1 MSRTTSIAAAIT
13 GVSLVA
19 AAIVGGSAAASAPS
33 NDNFGDAIALTGES
47 WSASINNTAA
57 TTEGG
62 EATGSDATSIR
73 TSSVWLEWTPEAARS
88 VTIIGDKGFG
98 VGVFTGDS
106 VANATEVA
114 FGATQVTLDAVAGE
128 TYSIQVSSLGDAP
141 TGDATVTLAS
151 AEATRSS
158 QKSAPEPQQ
167 SPTLAAAPANDSFAN
182 AQKVSGAGVYALLSL
197 LDATTEPGEQTTIA
211 GGLRLYNTVWLR
223 WTAPANG
230 SATFDTLESPSSAD
244 TALALYTGT
253 SFKNDKRIA
262 VNDDTN
268 SDFRASLSS
277 IKVKKGVTY
286 RIQVGVSGFGA
297 PSTTP
302 GNVDLRINGVWTKP
316 ANDDKSSAVA
326 TSGSKWTATGTT
338 VGATMEIFEE
348 PANPLNS
355 EFPLHNSI
363 WYKWKASSVG
373 NLSLSTLGSSND
385 TALRVFRDSPNN
397 GLVSIAFNDDAE
409 GGGSHAALPA
419 VPVAPGYTYYI
430 AVYNP
435 IFMANGSFGYP
446 GAIRLAGSVT
456 YTAPAITSISPT
468 SGKLAGGGTIT
479 ITGIRLTDV
488 KNVRFGNV
496 YATNVTVV
504 SPTKVTATIPAG
516 VKKGKVAVIAA
527 TIWNVGNPVH
537 AKTYYTYK

>member
-1 MSRTTSIAAAIT
+1 MSRSRTVIAALT
-13 GVSLVA
+13 GLGLVA
-19 AAIVGGSAAASAPS
+19 ATFAGSSAATSAPV
-33 NDNFGDAIALTGES
+33 NDNFDAAIALTGES
-47 WSASINNTAA
+47 WSASIDNTGASI
-57 TTEGG
+57 EGG
-62 EATGSDATSIR
+62 EATGSGATSTR
-73 TSSVWLEWTPEAARS
+73 GSSVWLQWTPEAAQS
-88 VTIIGDKGFG
+88 VTIITDKGFG

-106 VANATEVA
+106 VASATEVA
-114 FGATQVTLDAVAGE
+114 FGATQVSLDAVAGE
-128 TYSIQVSSLGDAP
+128 SYAIQVSSLGEAP
-141 TGDATVTLAS
+141 NGAATVTLAS
-151 AEATRSS
+151 AENTTTS
-158 QKSAPEPQQ
+158 KKVAPQPQQ
-167 SPTLAAAPANDSFAN
+167 LPTLAAAPVNDSFAN

-286 RIQVGVSGFGA
+286 RIQVGISGFGA
-297 PSTTP
+297 PATTP

-316 ANDDKSSAVA
+316 ANDDKSAAVA

-338 VGATMEIFEE
+338 VGATMEIFED

-373 NLSLSTLGSSND
+373 NLSLSTLGSTND

-397 GLVSIAFNDDAE
+397 GLVSVAFNDDAE
-409 GGGSHAALPA
+409 GGGSYAALPA

-446 GAIRLAGSVT
+446 GAVKLAGSVT

-468 SGKLAGGGTIT
+468 SGKLAGGGKIT

-488 KNVRFGNV
+488 VNVKFGNV
-496 YATNVTVV
+496 YASNVTVV
-504 SPTKVTATIPAG
+504 SPTKITATIPAG

-527 TIWNVGNPVH
+527 TIWNVGNPIH